1 MTTTQ
6 LPDLSAFG
14 NIPSDYQH
22 VAKIAVP
29 GEDIALPDGYLKWY
43 DVRTEQ
49 ATIPAEVRAEAREFL
64 KSESDSGRLKLDGD
78 LGFVIFHLC
87 GESFYFL
94 IVCTWRNQNEM
105 WETLYAQDVKD
116 GGGFSLVP
124 QGTHL
129 EVICVWELG
138 AVVHERQA
146 WTEYLTSARDE
157 EAKHA
162 YLQSR
167 FTGAV

>member
-1 MTTTQ
+1 MTTQ
-6 LPDLSAFG
+6 LPDLSRFG
-14 NIPSDYQH
+14 NIPSDYKH
-22 VAKIAVP
+22 IPKIAVP
-29 GEDIALPDGYLKWY
+29 GEDVALPDGYLKWY
-43 DVRTEQ
+43 DVRAED
-49 ATIPAEVRAEAREFL
+49 AVIPAEVRTEAREFL
-64 KSESDSGRLKLDGD
+64 RSESESGNLKLDGD

-94 IVCTWRNQNEM
+94 IVLTWRHQNEM
-105 WETLYAQDVKD
+105 WETLYAQDLKT

-146 WTEYLTSARDE
+146 WTDYLNSARDE
-157 EAKHA
+157 EAKVA

-167 FTGAV
+167 FTGLV